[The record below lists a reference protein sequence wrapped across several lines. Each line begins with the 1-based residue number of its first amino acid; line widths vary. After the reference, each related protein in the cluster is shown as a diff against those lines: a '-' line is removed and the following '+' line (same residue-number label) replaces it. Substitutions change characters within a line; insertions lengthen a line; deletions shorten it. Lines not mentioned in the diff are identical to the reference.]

1 MHLQIITPEQVIF
14 DAEID
19 SVTLPGKDGEFQILN
34 NHAPIVATLG
44 QGTIKIAVHESTYK
58 TFDDKSGKVYTS
70 PSHIK
75 TLLFDIIG
83 GTIELNN
90 NKVIVL
96 AN

>member
-1 MHLQIITPEQVIF
+1 MQLQIITPEQVIF
-14 DAEID
+14 DGEID
-19 SVTLPGKDGEFQILN
+19 SITLPGKDGEFQILN

-44 QGTIKIAVHESTYK
+44 SGTIKIAVHESVYK
-58 TFDDKSGKVYTS
+58 NFNDLTGKVYTS
-70 PSHIK
+70 PSQVK

-83 GTIELNN
+83 GTLEMNT